1 MSGGNQR
8 SYRLIP
14 FALAAL
20 GALAIAG
27 CAGLTIAGSG
37 AEDPEN
43 PRHHNFWN
51 FYRRAITRMG
61 EQKWKEAAEDLERCL
76 GTRGGARFGYP
87 FDQWRVRTYGLHV
100 TEHYFPHR
108 ELGVCLLE
116 LNEPEKAEEILLK
129 SLRQEPSARAKYY
142 LNRTRER
149 LVRDQALPAPEIVH
163 EGATVVYSRTPDV
176 ILRGRA
182 KGPAF
187 VGVVRVGGRGQFVEL
202 AEQEVAF
209 RQPLTLSPGVHEVVV
224 EAVDLKSQAARRSVR
239 VIVDPVSPQFQFSGA
254 ARLGNAWELTGMCV
268 DAHGLRAVVV
278 DGRSVLPAPGAAVR
292 QTPVKVVL
300 PDGAAVT
307 LAASDWAGNELKA
320 DVRKDILPRLLAA
333 EVRGWMEAL
342 AGGRRAEGGGRRSGG
357 REQGAGSGE
366 RGMEFVAVTEPLS
379 LDIDRPST
387 LNLTYEDHFFLSG
400 VIHGEAGLASLLVQ
414 GTNVLES
421 AAADNQLTRFG
432 CFVPVAMGTSTVQ
445 VVVGDKTGARV
456 ETEVRVERRAPAF
469 AKPELR
475 LSSTLPPL
483 VNAELLADWFPA
495 QERLMEALVDRP
507 PPFEPRFQ
515 VLARGDDLLAV
526 LREMRLN
533 LSDLVDDR
541 ARVPLRKL
549 ATSDLFFNGEV
560 LPDPGGFTVR
570 LHTVSAEDGLWLGS
584 DDVYLARGSADPVT
598 QMRGLAAKAERR
610 FPVVSGP
617 VVAGGRRSFRITAGS
632 ESGLVAG
639 ARLLLIRPGE
649 DGTPRSGRLVQAGA
663 APVELVVTT
672 VKESEA
678 TVRIASEGAAGPPES
693 GDWFYSR

>member
-1 MSGGNQR
+1 MKAGIR
-8 SYRLIP
+8 HPRRLLP
-14 FALAAL
+14 VVLAAV
-20 GALAIAG
+20 GALVIAG
-27 CAGLTIAGSG
+27 CAGLTMARRG

-51 FYRRAITRMG
+51 FYRRAIARMG

-76 GTRGGARFGYP
+76 GTRGGAKFGYP
-87 FDQWRVRTYGLHV
+87 FDKWRVRTYGLHV

-116 LNEPEKAEEILLK
+116 LNEPDKAEEILLR
-129 SLRQEPSARAKYY
+129 SLRQEPSARGKYY
-142 LNRTRER
+142 LNRTREK

-163 EGATVVYSRTPDV
+163 EGSTVVYSRTPDV
-176 ILRGRA
+176 VLRGRVT
-182 KGPAF
+182 GPAF
-187 VGVVRVGGRGQFVEL
+187 VGVIRVGGREQFVEL
-202 AEQEVAF
+202 AEREVAF
-209 RQPLTLSPGVHEVVV
+209 RQALTLSPGVHEVVV
-224 EAVDLKSQAARRSVR
+224 EAVDLKSQAARKPVR

-254 ARLGNAWELTGMCV
+254 VRRGNAWELTGVCV
-268 DAHGLRAVVV
+268 DAHGLRAVAV
-278 DGRSVLPAPGAAVR
+278 DGKSVLPAPGAVVR
-292 QTPVKVVL
+292 QTPVKVVMA
-300 PDGAAVT
+300 DGAAIALT
-307 LAASDWAGNELKA
+307 ATDWAGNELKA

-333 EVRGWMEAL
+333 EVRGGMEVL
-342 AGGRRAEGGGRRSGG
+342 AEGGRSEVGGRRSGG
-357 REQGAGSGE
+357 RQQGAGSGE
-366 RGMEFVAVTEPLS
+366 RGMELVAVTEPLS

-414 GTNVLES
+414 GTNVLE
-421 AAADNQLTRFG
+421 AAVADNQLTRFG

-445 VVVGDKTGARV
+445 VVVGDKAGARV
-456 ETEVRVERRAPAF
+456 ETAVRIERREPAF

-507 PPFEPRFQ
+507 LPFEPRFQ
-515 VLARGDDLLAV
+515 VLARGDDLLGV

-541 ARVPLRKL
+541 ARVPLRRL

-570 LHTVSAEDGLWLGS
+570 LHTVSTEDGRWLGS
-584 DDVYLARGSADPVT
+584 DDVYLARGTADPVA
-598 QMRGLAAKAERR
+598 QMRGLAAKVERR

-617 VVAGGRRSFRITAGS
+617 VAAGGGKRFRITAGS
-632 ESGLVAG
+632 ENGLIAG

-649 DGTPRSGRLVQAGA
+649 DGTPRSGRLVQAGET
-663 APVELVVTT
+663 PVELLVTA
-672 VKESEA
+672 VKDREA
-678 TVRIASEGAAGPPES
+678 TVRIATEDAGHPPET